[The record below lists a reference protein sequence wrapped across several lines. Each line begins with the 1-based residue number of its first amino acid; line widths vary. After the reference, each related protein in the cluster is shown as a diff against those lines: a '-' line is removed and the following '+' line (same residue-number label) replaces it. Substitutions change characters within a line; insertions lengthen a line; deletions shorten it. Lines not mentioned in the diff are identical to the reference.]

1 MSVCTTARAGWFCVF
16 MCLIHFMYFLLC
28 LFVFVVV
35 LTKSGFFKIS
45 VAMAVFNILLPV
57 EQFLARTAEQFE
69 AWLLNSIDTV
79 Q

>member
-1 MSVCTTARAGWFCVF
+1 
-16 MCLIHFMYFLLC
+16 MYFC
-28 LFVFVVV
+28 IFGCFEKILF
-35 LTKSGFFKIS
+35 FFKNY
-45 VAMAVFNILLPV
+45 VALAVFNILLPV

>member
-16 MCLIHFMYFLLC
+16 MCLIDFMYFLLC
-28 LFVFVVV
+28 LFVFLVV
-35 LTKSGFFKIS
+35 LTKSRFFEKS
-45 VAMAVFNILLPV
+45 VVLAVLNILLPV

>member
-1 MSVCTTARAGWFCVF
+1 
-16 MCLIHFMYFLLC
+16 MYFRI
-28 LFVFVVV
+28 
-35 LTKSGFFKIS
+35 SGCFDKISFFFKNS
-45 VAMAVFNILLPV
+45 VALAVFNILLPV

>member
-28 LFVFVVV
+28 IFVFLVV
-35 LTKSGFFKIS
+35 LTKSRFFKNS
-45 VAMAVFNILLPV
+45 VALAVFNILLPV